1 MSLLLEVVIKSHA
14 SFEAERRN
22 IQEEFIRDVV
32 KNPQQKLP
40 SKKGRVIVQNRYY
53 DKLENK
59 DMLIRVVGIET
70 SKKFEVIT
78 VYKTSRINKY
88 WIQGD

>member
-1 MSLLLEVVIKSHA
+1 MEVVIAGHA

-59 DMLIRVVGIET
+59 EMLIRVIGIET
-70 SKKFEVIT
+70 SEKFEVIT